1 MKILVTGAS
10 GFIGG
15 AFLKH
20 ALSKCLDVRV
30 LTRSPTNWR
39 VQPRVEVVCGDLSR
53 QSDWSDLLDGIEIVV
68 HAAAET
74 NDPVLMPVVNVHG
87 PKRLLD
93 AAVQAG
99 VKRWVQLS
107 SVGSYG
113 AVANGVVRESFPVN
127 PSNPYEISKTNFD
140 EILQKAAQNHKIEVC
155 LVRPSNVYGP
165 GMRNQSLKQMLNAI
179 QKNVFAFI
187 GPEGA
192 SANYVHVHDVV
203 QALDLC
209 LDHPKAANQTFIISA
224 WATME
229 EMVRGL
235 AAGAGLNPPS
245 RRIPLTLATWL
256 AITMQFWPSWPLTLS
271 RVQAMTLRSF
281 YSTEKIEKELG
292 WKLTVP
298 IMDGMQEFAQ
308 DCRHMILMVLVLL
321 IS

>member
-1 MKILVTGAS
+1 MKVLVTGAS

-20 ALSKCLDVRV
+20 ALSKGLNVRV
-30 LTRSPTNWR
+30 LTRNPNNWH
-39 VQPRVEVVCGDLSR
+39 VQPRLEVVTGDLSN
-53 QSDWSDLLDGIEIVV
+53 QSDWRELLDGIEIVV
-68 HAAAET
+68 HAAAES
-74 NDPVLMPVVNVHG
+74 NDPVLMPSVNVHG
-87 PKRLLD
+87 PERLLY
-93 AAVQAG
+93 AAVHAG

-113 AVANGVVRESFPVN
+113 PVANGVVRENCDVN
-127 PSNPYEISKTNFD
+127 PSNPYEISKTDFD
-140 EILQKAAQNHKIEVC
+140 EILQKAARNFNIEVC

-165 GMRNQSLKQMLNAI
+165 DMRNQSIKQMLNAI

-229 EMVRGL
+229 EMVSGL
-235 AAGAGLNPPS
+235 AAGAGLHPPS

-256 AITMQFWPSWPLTLS
+256 AITMQFWSRWPLTLS
-271 RVQAMTLRSF
+271 RVQAMTLRSR

-298 IMDGMQEFAQ
+298 IMDGMREFAQ
-308 DCRHMILMVLVLL
+308 NCRH
-321 IS
+321 S